1 MEKMWAPWRLEYI
14 QNADKNTDEC
24 IFWDKPKQETDKENL
39 IVHKD
44 EHCFII
50 LNKYPYNNCLS

>member
-1 MEKMWAPWRLEYI
+1 MEKLWAPWRLEYI
-14 QNADKNTDEC
+14 KNADKNNDEC
-24 IFWDKPKQETDKENL
+24 IFCEKPNQPNDKENL

-50 LNKYPYNNCLS
+50 LNK